1 MPVSRANIDEA
12 EVARFA
18 ALASKWWD
26 ANGEFRPLH
35 LLGRPRLA
43 FIKDQMIGHFGKPVS
58 EISDD
63 LGVPLPLQGLKILD
77 IGCGGGLVCEPL
89 CRMGAQ
95 VWGIDPAM
103 DNIKAAKTHACIDEL
118 PITYRAMTV
127 EDMAETGT
135 VFDAVISLEVIE
147 HVPDQKAFLGEC
159 ARLVRP
165 GGMFILSTLN
175 RTLKSYALAIVA
187 AEYILDWVP
196 RGTHDWQR
204 FVSPDEMSTML
215 LSCGMREPTFNG
227 LSYDPI
233 GDIWQ
238 LSKDFSVNYLA
249 ASTKPEA
256 IA

>member
-1 MPVSRANIDEA
+1 MPTSRANVDEA

-26 ANGEFRPLH
+26 AKGEFRPLH
-35 LLGRPRLA
+35 LLGRSRLS
-43 FIKDQMIGHFGKPVS
+43 FIKDQLTGHFGKPLSGV
-58 EISDD
+58 SDD
-63 LGVPLPLQGLKILD
+63 LGEPLPLQGLKILD

-89 CRMGAQ
+89 CRLGAR
-95 VWGIDPAM
+95 VSGIDPAP
-103 DNIKAAKTHACIDEL
+103 DNIEAARTHALIDDL
-118 PITYRAMTV
+118 DITYQAMTV
-127 EDMAETGT
+127 EDMVKTGQ
-135 VFDAVISLEVIE
+135 VFDAVICLEVIE
-147 HVPDQKAFLGEC
+147 HVPDQKAFLATC

-204 FVSPDEMSTML
+204 FVCVEELRTML
-215 LSCGMREPTFNG
+215 LACGLSEPACCG

-233 GDIWQ
+233 GDAWQ

-249 ASTKPEA
+249 ASTKPIA
-256 IA
+256 IG